1 MPIKYNL
8 TRYDILA
15 NKIHKIVAKRASD
28 QNGDPEDDEDLKTI
42 AILIASLSS
51 AHAWQT
57 HKSIVGHE
65 TLNKPEIKD
74 EHREAEAE
82 RWRQVSSYDI
92 EELAKKSISDS
103 IFNEWLF
110 FNVEKEKQQAYKS
123 AWSKLKAELVDGLN
137 ISVNEQ

>member
-15 NKIHKIVAKRASD
+15 NKIHKIIVKRAPD
-28 QNGDPEDDEDLKTI
+28 QESDPEDDEDLKTI
-42 AILIASLSS
+42 AILIASFSS

-57 HKSIVGHE
+57 HKSIVGRE

-92 EELAKKSISDS
+92 EELAKENISDN

-123 AWSKLKAELVDGLN
+123 AWNKLKAEIADGLDIN
-137 ISVNEQ
+137 VNEQ